1 MGPGEAPLPNKLT
14 CIKPFKHNSRAM
26 TMTMSLIGW
35 TIGVESV
42 IVFDSFMSSDKI
54 DAKLAKRNT
63 KGATGDRE
71 SENSAHAR
79 SVKEREGWREREKE
93 RGR

>member
-1 MGPGEAPLPNKLT
+1 M
-14 CIKPFKHNSRAM
+14 F
-26 TMTMSLIGW
+26 
-35 TIGVESV
+35 
-42 IVFDSFMSSDKI
+42 VFDSFMSSDKI